1 MPTCP
6 VRPPKSLTDHA
17 IEKRPNPTMDDQERR
32 GDGMAQRR
40 TGLGDAWVD
49 KSAAI
54 PNHGSFGLLNPDDQ
68 VGNIVTG
75 KTRIDVT
82 ANNFNVVANPSVHA
96 LRQQIDHSCS
106 LKAAFNMHKAA
117 NIR

>member
-1 MPTCP
+1 MLELDMGCGLLDVSNAPITTEFCLAAKFRD
-6 VRPPKSLTDHA
+6 V
-17 IEKRPNPTMDDQERR
+17 
-32 GDGMAQRR
+32 MAQHR

-106 LKAAFNMHKAA
+106 LEAAFNMHKAA